1 MSLASYETHEHDVI
15 VIGAGGAGLRAAI
28 EASERGVSTAVIC
41 KSLLGKAHTVMAEG
55 GVAAALGN
63 VDEADSWETH
73 FQDTISAGKYLNNW
87 RMAELHAKEAPDRVR
102 ELERWGGV
110 FDRTPE
116 GKMSQRAFG
125 GHTYRRLVHIGDR
138 TGLELLRT
146 LQDRCVHQ
154 NVDVFMEC
162 TITHLLKDGG
172 RVCGAF
178 GYWRATGQFVI
189 FKARAVVLASG
200 GLGKCYEVTSNSWEC
215 TGDGQALAYEAG
227 AELIDMEF
235 VQFHPTGMVWPSGV
249 AGLLVTEAVRG
260 EGGVLKNA
268 EGERFMARYDPARM
282 DLSTRDIVSRAIY
295 TEIKEGR
302 GTHRGSVYL
311 DVSHLPAATVK
322 ARLPSMYAQFLDLAG
337 VDITKEPMEVA
348 PTCHYMMGGIK
359 VDATTAATCV
369 EGLYAAGECSGGMSG
384 ATRLGGNSLS
394 DLLVFGHR
402 AGAAAVEYA
411 TGAAAAVID
420 ADEAAAAEA
429 EMTGYLG
436 GKGDVDPYELLA
448 DLRRTMQRHVGI
460 FRDQAGLA
468 AAVAEIE
475 VLKERA
481 RNLSVQATERRF
493 NTGWHLCADVRN
505 LLVCAEAIARSALTR
520 TESRGAHSRLD
531 FPEPSEEWA
540 AHNLVAVRTGDSMS
554 VEQRPLVTVK
564 ELEPLVESRRSQE
577 RR

>member
-448 DLRRTMQRHVGI
+448 DLRRTMQSHVGI